1 MTAAGVY
8 LWMHGAQVHTATLG
22 VILFRII
29 VAPLGVALMALT
41 IAATIR
47 QTRSSRSARRK

>member
-47 QTRSSRSARRK
+47 QTRSSRSVRRK